1 MSGDILLRADG
12 MGKRFGGLVAIKS
25 LDLEV
30 RANTICSVIGPN
42 GAGKTTAFNC
52 LTQLITPSSGAVYFA
67 GDRID
72 GLLPDMVAA
81 SGISRTY
88 QTIRL
93 FKKMTARENVLVGMH
108 MHLKRSSWWGSIL
121 NTRTTRD
128 SEREAIAEAE
138 RLLAFVGLGGQ
149 GDMVADHLS
158 YGAQRRLEVARAL
171 ATRPR
176 LLLLDEPVAGM
187 NPSET
192 TEMADFIRRLRD
204 ELGITILLIEHQI
217 KMVMGLSDQV
227 VVLDHGVKIA
237 DGVPADVQ
245 RDPAVIKAY
254 LGSGARSE
262 QAAQRIERELAQG
275 EGSGAHAS

>member
-1 MSGDILLRADG
+1 MSGDILLSAVG

-30 RANTICSVIGPN
+30 RANTICSIIGPN

-52 LTQLITPSSGAVYFA
+52 LTQLIMPTSGAVYFD
-67 GDRID
+67 GERID

-81 SGISRTY
+81 AGISRTY

-93 FKKMTARENVLVGMH
+93 FRKMTARENVLVGMH

-128 SEREAIAEAE
+128 SEREAVAEAD
-138 RLLAFVGLGGQ
+138 RLLAFVGLEGRGE
-149 GDMVADHLS
+149 MVADHLS
-158 YGAQRRLEVARAL
+158 YGAQRRLEVARVL
-171 ATRPR
+171 ATRPK

-192 TEMADFIRRLRD
+192 SEMAEFIRRLRD

-237 DGVPADVQ
+237 DGVPAEVQ
-245 RDPAVIKAY
+245 RDPAVIQAY
-254 LGSGARSE
+254 LGSGARSG
-262 QAAQRIERELAQG
+262 QAAETIERKLAQD
-275 EGSGAHAS
+275 EGSAADAS

>member
-1 MSGDILLRADG
+1 MTQNAVLRAVR
-12 MGKRFGGLVAIKS
+12 MGKRFGGLVAINA

-30 RANTICSVIGPN
+30 REGAICSIIGPN

-52 LTQLITPSSGAVYFA
+52 LTQMISPSSGEVYFA
-67 GDRID
+67 GTRID
-72 GLLPDMVAA
+72 GMLPDMVVAT
-81 SGISRTY
+81 GISRTY

-93 FKKMTARENVLVGMH
+93 FRNMTARENTLVGMH
-108 MHLKRSSWWGSIL
+108 LHLRRSSWWGSLL
-121 NTRTTRD
+121 NLKSNREG
-128 SEREAIAEAE
+128 EREAAIEAD
-138 RLLAFVGLGGQ
+138 RLLEFVGLRGK

-158 YGAQRRLEVARAL
+158 YGEQRRLEIARAL

-176 LLLLDEPVAGM
+176 LLMLDEPVAGM

-192 TEMADFIRRLRD
+192 AEMAVFIRRLRD

-217 KMVMGLSDQV
+217 KMVMELSDQV

-245 RDPAVIKAY
+245 RNPDVIKAY
-254 LGSGARSE
+254 LGSGGSRGAKRVASG
-262 QAAQRIERELAQG
+262 IEHALTSPAK
-275 EGSGAHAS
+275 EGHP

>member
-1 MSGDILLRADG
+1 MSGDILLSAVA
-12 MGKRFGGLVAIKS
+12 MGKRFGGLVAIKG

-30 RANTICSVIGPN
+30 RRNTICSIIGPN

-52 LTQLITPSSGAVYFA
+52 LTQLIMPSSGAVYFD
-67 GDRID
+67 GERID
-72 GLLPDMVAA
+72 GMLPDMVAA
-81 SGISRTY
+81 AGISRTY

-93 FKKMTARENVLVGMH
+93 FRKMTALENVLVGMH
-108 MHLKRSSWWGSIL
+108 LHLTRSSWWGSIL
-121 NTRTTRD
+121 NTRATREA
-128 SEREAIAEAE
+128 EREAVVEAE
-138 RLLAFVGLGGQ
+138 RLLAFVGLKGK

-158 YGAQRRLEVARAL
+158 YGAQRRLEIARAL
-171 ATRPR
+171 ATRPK

-204 ELGITILLIEHQI
+204 ELGVTILLIEHQI
-217 KMVMGLSDQV
+217 KMIMGLSDQV

-237 DGVPADVQ
+237 DGIPADVQ

-262 QAAQRIERELAQG
+262 AAAQTIERELAH
-275 EGSGAHAS
+275 E

>member
-1 MSGDILLRADG
+1 MSADILLSAVG

-30 RANTICSVIGPN
+30 RANTICSIIGPN

-52 LTQLITPSSGAVYFA
+52 LTQLIMPTSGAVYFD
-67 GDRID
+67 GERID

-81 SGISRTY
+81 AGISRTY

-93 FKKMTARENVLVGMH
+93 FRKMTARENVLVGMH

-128 SEREAIAEAE
+128 SEREAVAEAD
-138 RLLAFVGLGGQ
+138 RLLAFVGLEGRGE
-149 GDMVADHLS
+149 MVADHLS

-171 ATRPR
+171 ATRPK

-192 TEMADFIRRLRD
+192 SEMAEFIRRLRD

-237 DGVPADVQ
+237 DGAPAEVQ
-245 RDPAVIKAY
+245 RDPAVIQAY
-254 LGSGARSE
+254 LGSGARSG
-262 QAAQRIERELAQG
+262 QAAETIERELAQD
-275 EGSGAHAS
+275 EGSAADAS

>member
-1 MSGDILLRADG
+1 MTGDFLLRAVG

-25 LDLEV
+25 LDLDV
-30 RANTICSVIGPN
+30 RASTICSIIGPN

-52 LTQLITPSSGAVYFA
+52 LTQLISPSSGAVFFD
-67 GDRID
+67 GERID

-81 SGISRTY
+81 IGISRTY

-93 FKKMTARENVLVGMH
+93 FRKMTARENVLVGMH
-108 MHLKRSSWWGSIL
+108 LHLKRSTWWGSVL
-121 NTRTTRD
+121 NSRATREA
-128 SEREAIAEAE
+128 EREAAAEAD
-138 RLLAFVGLGGQ
+138 RLLAFVGLQ
-149 GDMVADHLS
+149 GKGDRVADHLS
-158 YGAQRRLEVARAL
+158 YGEQRRLEVARAL
-171 ATRPR
+171 GTKPK

-192 TEMADFIRRLRD
+192 AEMADFIRRLRD

-254 LGSGARSE
+254 LGSGARSV
-262 QAAQRIERELAQG
+262 AVAHTIERELAQEQKG
-275 EGSGAHAS
+275 GGDAS

>member
-1 MSGDILLRADG
+1 MTGDILLSAVG
-12 MGKRFGGLVAIKS
+12 MGKRFGGLVAIKA
-25 LDLEV
+25 LDLDV
-30 RANTICSVIGPN
+30 RANTICSIIGPN

-52 LTQLITPSSGAVYFA
+52 LTQLITPTSGAVYFD
-67 GDRID
+67 GERID

-81 SGISRTY
+81 AGISRTY

-93 FKKMTARENVLVGMH
+93 FRKMTARENVLVGMH

-121 NTRTTRD
+121 NTRRTRE
-128 SEREAIAEAE
+128 SEREAVAEAE
-138 RLLAFVGLGGQ
+138 RLLAFVGLGGREE
-149 GDMVADHLS
+149 MVADHLS

-171 ATRPR
+171 ATRPK

-237 DGVPADVQ
+237 DGLPAEVQ

-262 QAAQRIERELAQG
+262 QVAQTIERELAQD
-275 EGSGAHAS
+275 EGSASDAS